1 MISDVLFY
9 TLLLMGGVWLCLILY
24 WVWPYARAVSGQRP
38 AMPAMPRRK
47 RSQEPPTIRGSDDQ
61 AALCRL

>member
-9 TLLLMGGVWLCLILY
+9 TLLLMGGAWLGLLLY
-24 WVWPYARAVSGQRP
+24 WVWPYDRAVSGQRP
-38 AMPAMPRRK
+38 SYACHATAQALPRA
-47 RSQEPPTIRGSDDQ
+47 PTIGGSDDQ